1 VFPRSIEHHDARLHR
16 QVGERSHQ
24 VRNTHGLDRHVR
36 RPGDVGIDRNDVVFA
51 LGLEAVA
58 SEIDHSDRVRAGLR
72 RLVHEITECVAQR
85 FAVEVTSARDIE
97 TGGLQLLGDQA
108 GVVGRRR

>member
-1 VFPRSIEHHDARLHR
+1 
-16 QVGERSHQ
+16 
-24 VRNTHGLDRHVR
+24 
-36 RPGDVGIDRNDVVFA
+36 
-51 LGLEAVA
+51 
-58 SEIDHSDRVRAGLR
+58 LR